1 LALIQKAEEFLRILI
16 ADDHEVVRKGVCVI
30 LSTRPDLEVCAEAAD
45 GQEAIMK
52 ALETNPDL
60 IILDV
65 SMPKLDGIS
74 AARKLKELFPSVPI
88 IILSMLDELE
98 IVDRVQQA
106 GAQAFVPKAEAAN
119 ALLQAV
125 DSLTQG

>member
-1 LALIQKAEEFLRILI
+1 
-16 ADDHEVVRKGVCVI
+16 
-30 LSTRPDLEVCAEAAD
+30 
-45 GQEAIMK
+45 MK
-52 ALETNPDL
+52 ARETDPDL

-65 SMPKLDGIS
+65 PMPKLDGIS
-74 AARKLKELFPSVPI
+74 AARKLKELFPSVPNI

-98 IVDRVQQA
+98 IVDRAQQA
-106 GAQAFVPKAEAAN
+106 GAQAFVPKADAAN